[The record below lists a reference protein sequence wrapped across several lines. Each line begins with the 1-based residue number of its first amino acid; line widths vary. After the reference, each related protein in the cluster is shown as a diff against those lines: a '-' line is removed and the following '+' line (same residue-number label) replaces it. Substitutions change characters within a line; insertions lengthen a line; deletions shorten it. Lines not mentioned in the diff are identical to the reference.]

1 MGWHLPHRACG
12 ALMTTDAAE
21 AEIRRGQR
29 AAAFLEEGGVFREA
43 WDEMEAAITA
53 NWRNSPA
60 RDSEGRERLWALLRA
75 MRDLEATIQSYVD
88 SGKVVQERIAAEER
102 DRAVNGG

>member
-1 MGWHLPHRACG
+1 
-12 ALMTTDAAE
+12 MTTDAAE

-53 NWRNSPA
+53 KWRISPA
-60 RDSEGRERLWALLRA
+60 RDADGRERLWTMLRV
-75 MRDLEATIQSYVD
+75 MDDLKATIQGYVD
-88 SGKVVQERIAAEER
+88 SGKVVMERIQAEER
-102 DRAVNGG
+102 DRAVNGT